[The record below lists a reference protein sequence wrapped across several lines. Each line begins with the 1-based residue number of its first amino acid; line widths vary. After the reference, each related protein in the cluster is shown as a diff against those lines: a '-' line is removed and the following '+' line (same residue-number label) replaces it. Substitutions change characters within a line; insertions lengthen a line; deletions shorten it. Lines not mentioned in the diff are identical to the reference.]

1 MGGNNEGNKAGK
13 KEEGRGSKRGV
24 VGEKGWDWNGVYTDR
39 GAKDQTL
46 LFYIDVVSRST
57 SSSLVLESE

>member
-1 MGGNNEGNKAGK
+1 
-13 KEEGRGSKRGV
+13 V